1 MMRKLITGLLAA
13 LALQSVLA
21 ATLPEVTVY
30 KDPNCGCCTEWAK
43 HMQASGFT
51 VKQVN
56 SQAMDVERQRFGV
69 PPHLA
74 SCHTAKVGG
83 YTVEGHV
90 PASAV
95 KKMLAEKPSIQ
106 GLTIPGMPANAP
118 GMGQHR
124 EGTLKVYTLPKAG
137 ESSRI
142 YSVE

>member
-1 MMRKLITGLLAA
+1 MRKLIASLLATTALQGA
-13 LALQSVLA
+13 LAAQ
-21 ATLPEVTVY
+21 LPEVTVY
-30 KDPNCGCCTEWAK
+30 KDPDCGCCTAWVK
-43 HMQASGFT
+43 HMQESGFK

-56 SQAMDVERQRFGV
+56 TRAMDVERQRFGV

-95 KKMLAEKPSIQ
+95 KKMLTEKPLVR
-106 GLTIPGMPANAP
+106 GLTIPGMPTNAP
-118 GMGQHR
+118 GMGAHIV
-124 EGTLKVYTLPKAG
+124 GTLKVYTLPKVG
-137 ESSRI
+137 ESSRL